1 MPKRNRSRK
10 AKNQSIRSTRKHAA
24 AKKKAMPF
32 HELPVSH
39 QKRVFSAVNAV
50 LKDHGVAPLS
60 GFHMDAEDDDCDN
73 CAPGTAC
80 KMVCRRE
87 NGTIVCRQVCVPF

>member
-1 MPKRNRSRK
+1 MPKKSRSRK
-10 AKNQSIRSTRKHAA
+10 AKKQSTRSAGKRAA
-24 AKKKAMPF
+24 AKKKAVPF
-32 HELPVSH
+32 YELHVSH

-60 GFHMDAEDDDCDN
+60 GLHMDAHDDDCDN
-73 CAPGTAC
+73 CPPGTAC